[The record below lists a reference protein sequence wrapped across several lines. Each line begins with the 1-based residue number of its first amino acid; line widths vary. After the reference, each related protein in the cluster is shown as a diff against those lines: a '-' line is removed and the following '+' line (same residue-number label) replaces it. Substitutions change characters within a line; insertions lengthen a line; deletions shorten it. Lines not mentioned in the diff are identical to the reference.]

1 MLLFLILTG
10 AFTTKKPQ
18 LYSLGLFGKISFPY
32 MVGKNKAYLEMYQQ
46 SLIILKM

>member
-10 AFTTKKPQ
+10 AFTTKKTTVI
-18 LYSLGLFGKISFPY
+18 FTRFIWENSFPY